1 MLVNVLL
8 IGGMALALAFGILII
23 VDYKRALKGKKTVL
37 FEVEEREE

>member
-1 MLVNVLL
+1 MIVNALL
-8 IGGMALALAFGILII
+8 IGGMVLTLAFGIFVI